1 MILRTTLAIAGTTVK
16 EALRERLLYNL
27 LVFAVLLTGG
37 SLTFSQLTL
46 GEQFRIIADV
56 ATSSTQLFATLMAV
70 FLGVSLFARELD
82 RRTCYA
88 VLARPVSR
96 AGFVVGK
103 ATGLLATVALNVAIM
118 AAVTGATL
126 WVYTRTYLPDR
137 QFLGLTFFSVF
148 SLIVVQVAICVAFA
162 VLFAGLSTPTLAV
175 IFTLA
180 IVGAGYLF
188 GEVRTFW
195 LATRHVEMKGLVS
208 VLDYLLPN
216 MALLDVKEALTYS
229 DPVTLLSLAKRVAY
243 GVAYSAVILS
253 LAALGFSR
261 KDVR

>member
-1 MILRTTLAIAGTTVK
+1 MILRTTLAISANTIR

-27 LVFAVLLTGG
+27 LVFAVVLTGG

-46 GEQFRIIADV
+46 GEQFRIISDV
-56 ATSSTQLFATLMAV
+56 ATSSTQLFATLIAV

-103 ATGLLATVALNVAIM
+103 AAGVLATVGVNVAIM
-118 AAVTGATL
+118 AVVTGLVL
-126 WVYTRTYLPDR
+126 WTYTRTFLPDR
-137 QFLGLTFFSVF
+137 AFLGGTFAAVF
-148 SLIVVQVAICVAFA
+148 LMIVMQSAICVAFA
-162 VLFAGLSTPTLAV
+162 VLFAGMTTPTLAV
-175 IFTLA
+175 IATLA
-180 IVGAGYLF
+180 LVASGFLF

-195 LATRHVEMKGLVS
+195 LQSRQVEMKGLVQ

-216 MALLDVKEALTYS
+216 MALLDLKEALTYD
-229 DPVTLLSLAKRVAY
+229 DPVTAASVLRRTAY
-243 GVAYSAVILS
+243 GAAYAGTILA
-253 LAALGFSR
+253 LAAFGFSR